1 MKDKLQTWC
10 IIIGVGLSGPI
21 FLGLAITCL
30 FIGEIPGRRG
40 PLVRAVD
47 NPVIFY
53 AAAIAFV
60 IIAAK
65 FTQLTCY
72 SAHFF
77 YSQAKR
83 RGSL

>member
-1 MKDKLQTWC
+1 MKSKLQVWC
-10 IIIGVGLSGPI
+10 LIIGVGLWGPI
-21 FLGLAITCL
+21 ILGLAITCL
-30 FIGEIPGRRG
+30 FVGEIPGRRG

-47 NPVIFY
+47 NPAIFY
-53 AAAIAFV
+53 AAAIAFI

-65 FTQLTCY
+65 FTQVTCN

>member
-1 MKDKLQTWC
+1 MTDKLQAWC
-10 IIIGVGLSGPI
+10 LIVGVGLSGPI

-30 FIGEIPGRRG
+30 FVGEIPGRRG

-47 NPVIFY
+47 NPAIY
-53 AAAIAFV
+53 AAAIAFI

-65 FTQLTCY
+65 FTQVTCY

-77 YSQAKR
+77 HSQAKR